1 MSHISLAADPTALE
15 WRTSSLI
22 RGLDALP
29 VQLR

>member
-1 MSHISLAADPTALE
+1 MSLATDPAALA